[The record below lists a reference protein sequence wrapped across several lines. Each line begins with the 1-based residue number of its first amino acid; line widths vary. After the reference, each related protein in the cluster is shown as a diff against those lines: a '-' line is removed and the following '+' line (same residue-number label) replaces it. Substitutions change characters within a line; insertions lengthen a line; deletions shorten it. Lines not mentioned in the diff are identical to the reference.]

1 MMRRTLYIWL
11 PVILLVGIANA
22 ISSFVYSRFD
32 LTEDRRYSLSEAAEQ
47 TVQDIESPIVVDVL
61 LAGTLPVEFEKLR
74 VETRLILEQFAAI
87 NQNIKFDFID
97 PLEDERQAEE
107 TLAQLQRIGLK
118 PASVTIEE
126 NGKVS
131 QELVIPWAIVNQ
143 GNRTIKV
150 PLLKNKLG
158 ASSEERINNSVQN
171 LEYAFADAFS
181 KLGLV
186 EKKKIA
192 VLKGNGELEDIYLA
206 DLLGS
211 LRDYYNIGA
220 ITLDSVPT
228 DAQAV
233 FDQLKTFDLMMV
245 AKPTEAFTDTEK
257 YILDQYVVNGG
268 KSLWLIDRV
277 NMELDSLLNEEGKG
291 MALPRELNLD
301 DFFFKYG
308 IRINPDMISDLYF
321 TQIVLATGDAT
332 DSQYSP
338 VPWYYHPMVFSNDD
352 HPTNK
357 NLEAL
362 RFQFASSIDTV
373 GESYK
378 KTIVYRSS
386 PLSKTEGTPRLISLD
401 ILRNPPEKE
410 SFQNGSKPLAVLVE
424 GAFASAYKNRVKPI
438 DLSGAKENGGKNKM
452 LVISDGD
459 LAKNQLRQGR
469 PLELGYDKW
478 TNNFYGNK
486 EFLINSINFL
496 LDDTGLINIR
506 NKKVVIPILDPEK
519 IKNQK
524 TKWQFINIGAPVILV
539 LILGW
544 IFNLYRRRKYGV

>member
-1 MMRRTLYIWL
+1 MIRKVLYIWL
-11 PVILLVGIANA
+11 PVILLIGIANA
-22 ISSFVYSRFD
+22 ISSFVYKRFD

-47 TVQDIESPIVVDVL
+47 TISKNESPIIVDVL
-61 LAGTLPVEFEKLR
+61 LAGDLPVEFEKLR
-74 VETRLILEQFAAI
+74 VETKLILEQFAAI
-87 NQNIKFDFID
+87 NGNIKFDFID
-97 PLEDERQAEE
+97 PLEDESQAEV

-126 NGKVS
+126 NGRVS
-131 QELVIPWAIVNQ
+131 QELVIPWAMVNQ

-158 ASSEERINNSVQN
+158 ASSEERMNNSVQN
-171 LEYAFADAFS
+171 LEYAFADAFA
-181 KLGLV
+181 KLGLT

-192 VLKGNGELEDIYLA
+192 VLKGNGELDDIYLA

-220 ITLDSVPT
+220 ITLDSVAANP
-228 DAQAV
+228 QSV
-233 FDQLKTFDLMMV
+233 FDQLKTFDLIMV
-245 AKPTEAFTDTEK
+245 AKPTEAFTDKEK
-257 YILDQYVVNGG
+257 YVLDQFVVNGG
-268 KSLWLIDRV
+268 RSLWLIDQV
-277 NMELDSLLNEEGKG
+277 NMEVDSLLNEEGQG
-291 MALPRELNLD
+291 LAIPMELNLD
-301 DFFFKYG
+301 DFFFKFG
-308 IRINPDMISDLYF
+308 VRINPDLISDLYF
-321 TQIVLATGDAT
+321 TQIVLATGDAS

-338 VPWYYHPMVFSNDD
+338 VPWYYHPMVFSDDD

-362 RFQFASSIDTV
+362 RFQFASSIDTL
-373 GESYK
+373 GELYK
-378 KTIVYRSS
+378 KTILYSSS
-386 PLSKTEGTPRLISLD
+386 PLSKTDGTPRLISLD
-401 ILRNPPEKE
+401 IIGNPPDKD
-410 SFQNGSKPLAVLVE
+410 SFQNGSRPLAVLVE
-424 GAFASAYKNRVKPI
+424 GAFSSTYKNRVKPVELI
-438 DLSGAKENGGKNKM
+438 GAKENGGENKM

-496 LDDTGLINIR
+496 LDDKGLINIR

-544 IFNLYRRRKYGV
+544 IFNLYRRRKYGA

>member
-1 MMRRTLYIWL
+1 MMKRIIQIWL
-11 PVILLVGIANA
+11 PVILIVGIANA
-22 ISSFVYSRFD
+22 ISSFIYTRID
-32 LTEDRRYSLSEAAEQ
+32 LTEDRRYSLSDAAAN
-47 TVQDIESPIVVDVL
+47 TVEKVEIPIIIDVL
-61 LAGTLPVEFEKLR
+61 LAGDLPVEFEKLR
-74 VETRLILEQFAAI
+74 AETKLILEQFTSV
-87 NQNIKFDFID
+87 NGNIKYDFID
-97 PLEDERQAEE
+97 PLEDERQAEA

-126 NGKVS
+126 NGRVS

-158 ASSEERINNSVQN
+158 ASSEERVNNSVQN
-171 LEYAFADAFS
+171 LEYAFADAFA
-181 KLGLV
+181 KLQRV

-192 VLKGNGELEDIYLA
+192 VLKGNGELEDIYIA

-220 ITLDSVPT
+220 VTLDSVPSNP
-228 DAQAV
+228 QKV
-233 FDQLKTFDLMMV
+233 YDQLKSFDLILV
-245 AKPTEAFTDTEK
+245 AKPTEAFTDEEK
-257 YILDQYVVNGG
+257 YILDQFVVNGG
-268 KSLWLIDRV
+268 RSLWLIDKV
-277 NMELDSLLNEEGKG
+277 AMELDSLLNQEGKG

-301 DFFFKYG
+301 DFFFKFG
-308 IRINPDMISDLYF
+308 IRINPDLISDLYF

-338 VPWYYHPMVFSNDD
+338 MPWYYHPMVFSNDD
-352 HPTNK
+352 HPINK

-362 RFQFASSIDTV
+362 RFQFASSIDTL
-373 GESYK
+373 GAEYK
-378 KTIVYRSS
+378 KTILYHSS
-386 PLSKTEGTPRLISLD
+386 PLSKAEGAPRIISLD
-401 ILRNPPEKE
+401 MISNPPDKE
-410 SFQNGSKPLAVLVE
+410 SFKAGNKPLAVLVE
-424 GAFASAYKNRVKPI
+424 GSFNSAFKNRIKPFEL
-438 DLSGAKENGGKNKM
+438 DGAKESGGDNKM

-519 IKNQK
+519 IKNHK

-539 LILGW
+539 LICGW
-544 IFNLYRRRKYGV
+544 IFNLYRRRKYAA

>member
-1 MMRRTLYIWL
+1 MIRKVLYICL
-11 PVILLVGIANA
+11 PVILLIGIANA
-22 ISSFVYSRFD
+22 ISSFVYKRFD

-47 TVQDIESPIVVDVL
+47 TISKNESPIIVDVL
-61 LAGTLPVEFEKLR
+61 LAGDLPVEFEKLR
-74 VETRLILEQFAAI
+74 VETKLILEQFAAI
-87 NQNIKFDFID
+87 NGNIKFDFID
-97 PLEDERQAEE
+97 PLEDESQAEV

-126 NGKVS
+126 NGRVS
-131 QELVIPWAIVNQ
+131 QELVIPWAMVNQ

-158 ASSEERINNSVQN
+158 ASSEERMNNSVQN
-171 LEYAFADAFS
+171 LEYAFADAFA
-181 KLGLV
+181 KLGLT

-192 VLKGNGELEDIYLA
+192 VLKGNGELDDIYLA

-220 ITLDSVPT
+220 ITLDSVAANP
-228 DAQAV
+228 QSV
-233 FDQLKTFDLMMV
+233 FDQLKTFDLIMV
-245 AKPTEAFTDTEK
+245 AKPTEAFTDKEK
-257 YILDQYVVNGG
+257 YVLDQFVVNGG
-268 KSLWLIDRV
+268 RSLWLIDQV
-277 NMELDSLLNEEGKG
+277 NMEVDSLLNEEGQG
-291 MALPRELNLD
+291 LAIPMELNLD
-301 DFFFKYG
+301 DFFFKFG
-308 IRINPDMISDLYF
+308 VRINPDLISDLYF
-321 TQIVLATGDAT
+321 TQIVLATGDAS

-338 VPWYYHPMVFSNDD
+338 VPWYYHPMVFSDDD

-362 RFQFASSIDTV
+362 RFQFASSIDTL
-373 GESYK
+373 GELYK
-378 KTIVYRSS
+378 KTILYSSS
-386 PLSKTEGTPRLISLD
+386 PLSKTDGTPRLISLD
-401 ILRNPPEKE
+401 IIGNPPDKD
-410 SFQNGSKPLAVLVE
+410 SFQNGSRPLAVLVE
-424 GAFASAYKNRVKPI
+424 GAFSSTYKNRVKPVELI
-438 DLSGAKENGGKNKM
+438 GAKENGGENKM

-496 LDDTGLINIR
+496 LDDKGLINIR

-544 IFNLYRRRKYGV
+544 IFNLYRRRKYGA